1 MCRMQNCTEKY
12 SPIVSLLHFFV
23 FVFSCF
29 GFRCRLFCR
38 IRWMA
43 AATAAATKHLRH
55 ACMHLIAIAS
65 NANCSWCT
73 IAVLV
78 GKQHADMPFH
88 NVYHCFYAIILLLLL
103 LLHFRIF
110 FFFSS
115 NIRMNYVW
123 IHGQFSCIVLSFWSV
138 GSSYS
143 CAYERSE
150 PCDVA

>member
-110 FFFSS
+110 FFFFFKHTYELCLDSRA
-115 NIRMNYVW
+115 IFLHCFVFLVGW
-123 IHGQFSCIVLSFWSV
+123 IIIFMCVREV
-138 GSSYS
+138 
-143 CAYERSE
+143 
-150 PCDVA
+150 